1 MMELFDLYLGFE
13 VPWWNE
19 AVTSPELKMPKTMKY
34 LEDNFS
40 GEEYELCKAQIMRG
54 LSKGRDEMIKMTT
67 RYLLKPPIIFVLLS
81 HREYDAPLLR
91 ALLSVLHAN
100 PIEDDILIRDGNSQ
114 KWGQYIYSDPSSQS
128 GEEKRWYNLLSKHTN
143 HLVHWWCQS
152 ALNKECLVIELQQL
166 SI

>member
-19 AVTSPELKMPKTMKY
+19 ATTSPKLKMPKTMKY

-40 GEEYELCKAQIMRG
+40 GKEYELCKVQIMHG

-67 RYLLKPPIIFVLLS
+67 RYLLKPPIIFMLPS
-81 HREYDAPLLR
+81 HREYGAPLLR
-91 ALLSVLHAN
+91 VLLTVLHSN

-114 KWGQYIYSDPSSQS
+114 KWGKYIYSDPSSRPE
-128 GEEKRWYNLLSKHTN
+128 EEKRWYNLLLKHPN
-143 HLVHWWCQS
+143 DLVHW
-152 ALNKECLVIELQQL
+152 
-166 SI
+166 